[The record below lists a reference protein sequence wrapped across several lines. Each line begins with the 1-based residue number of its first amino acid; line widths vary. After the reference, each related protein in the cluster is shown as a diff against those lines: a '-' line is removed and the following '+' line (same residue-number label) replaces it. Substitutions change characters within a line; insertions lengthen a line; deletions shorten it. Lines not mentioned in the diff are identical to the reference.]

1 MPRAAVALA
10 SALLLLP
17 ARAQQD
23 ACSELLYVPSACAVA
38 LANTTLSTVRGPVV
52 ISAAKAADV
61 CFLGCVVCAKPQ
73 FLSWQVPQ
81 KGDAGLSFCA
91 AFPAGVPASADA
103 VVAGATDAVLNMSS
117 LHGWHWLDDAGDVE
131 ENATAAVAALLAG
144 MPRRDMQLF
153 ATDTLLWVDFLLEHV
168 RYALRSRAWSRG
180 FNVSWPLF
188 VDAVL
193 PYAASDEK
201 RDLWFRWRPRFAR
214 LFRDVTDG
222 AATIT
227 DAMHALA
234 AAVPR
239 AASLGALALVDNGE
253 LEVVPGQAFSWHSTV
268 SPAYIS
274 PEQVA
279 AFGGSCTGTAVVLV
293 AAARAVGI
301 PARLAGCGESGTSG
315 DDHHWVEFWDD
326 ATPGPFGDFWHTK
339 EGTSVGNEG
348 GPWDAP
354 SGPMLGCLAGVV
366 PFSAMDS
373 LWAASWSSAIYMP
386 LLWSNDSYD
395 AAWSFV
401 GGLDRCGA
409 YCTAWGCG
417 VNNSVRYTQAQCS
430 QFSD

>member
-1 MPRAAVALA
+1 MSRAAALL
-10 SALLLLP
+10 SSSLLLL
-17 ARAQQD
+17 ARAQPD
-23 ACSELLYVPSACAVA
+23 ACGALLYLPSACASA
-38 LANTTLSTVRGPVV
+38 LENTTLSTVRGPVV
-52 ISAAKAADV
+52 VSASKAADV
-61 CFLGCVVCAKPQ
+61 CFLGCVVCSQPL
-73 FLSWQVPQ
+73 FLSWQAPQ
-81 KGDAGLSFCA
+81 KGAAGSFCS
-91 AFPAGVPASADA
+91 AFPAAAPASADA
-103 VVAGATDAVLNMSS
+103 VVAGATDAVLNTSS

-131 ENATAAVAALLAG
+131 ENATQAVAALLAG
-144 MPRRDMQLF
+144 LPRRDLQLLAADAHHF
-153 ATDTLLWVDFLLEHV
+153 VDFLLEHV

-193 PYAASDEK
+193 PFAVADEK

-227 DAMHALA
+227 DAMRALA

-239 AASLGALALVDNGE
+239 AASLGALALVGDGE
-253 LEVVPGQAFSWHSTV
+253 LEVVPGQTITWHSTV

-274 PEQVA
+274 VEQVA

-301 PARLAGCGESGTSG
+301 PARLAGCGESGSSG
-315 DDHHWVEFWDD
+315 DDHHWVEFWDG
-326 ATPGPFGDFWHTK
+326 AAPGPFGDAWHTK
-339 EGTSVGNEG
+339 EGESMGNAG

-366 PFSAMDS
+366 PFSPMDS
-373 LWAASWSSAIYMP
+373 LWAASWSSATYMP
-386 LLWSNDSYD
+386 LLWSNDSYN

-417 VNNSVRYTQAQCS
+417 VNNSKRYSQAQCS
-430 QFSD
+430 QFAD